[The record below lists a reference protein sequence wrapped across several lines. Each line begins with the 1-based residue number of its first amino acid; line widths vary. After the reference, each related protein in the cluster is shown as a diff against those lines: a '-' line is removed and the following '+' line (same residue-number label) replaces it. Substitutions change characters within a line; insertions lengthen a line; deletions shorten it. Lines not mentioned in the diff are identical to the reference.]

1 MMTKNLNYKIVS
13 VIAAILLWIYVVATV
28 NPTIEREYKN
38 IPIIYKNLDYIYS
51 NDLDIVGEK
60 YANVSVK
67 LSGKTND
74 FINVTEADI
83 RAEVDLKN
91 FDEDADSIQINFY
104 VPNNLRLVD
113 KSISEVPIKIEK
125 VISKEIKVEIKQ
137 EGTPSDNLAVLLG
150 SVIPESVVVEGAS
163 SKVDQAAKAIALQ
176 NMEEI
181 TSNTTRNVPIT
192 IVDSND
198 EEIVGLKLSQNFV
211 NVSFETYKVV
221 NLPIKFVTTGE
232 LDKDISVVDFELSQT
247 EVGLLLPPDS
257 KIDNKEI
264 EIKPFDLSQVKESG
278 KYNFELH
285 LPEGSMLREKDKE
298 FTVDYNVVKSKV
310 KTVELNPKVVEI
322 RNSVHQNNSLD
333 EEYESSILIEY
344 SGPDKQIDEL
354 KEENIKIFVDAE
366 GLASG
371 KHYLELQVE
380 EINGL
385 RINRI
390 VPNRIGVKL
399 QDWYLNIY

>member
-399 QDWYLNIY
+399 QD

>member
-1 MMTKNLNYKIVS
+1 MIMTKNLNYKIVS
-13 VIAAILLWIYVVATV
+13 VITAILLWIYVVATV

-38 IPIIYKNLDYIYS
+38 VPIIYKNLDYIYS
-51 NDLDIVGEK
+51 NNLDIVGEK
-60 YANVSVK
+60 YANVNVK
-67 LSGKTND
+67 LSGQTND

-91 FDEDADSIQINFY
+91 FDEEADSIQINFY

-181 TSNTTRNVPIT
+181 KSNTTRNVPIT

-211 NVSFETYKVV
+211 NVSFETYKLV

-247 EVGLLLPPDS
+247 EVALLIPPDV
-257 KIDNKEI
+257 KIDTKEI
-264 EIKPFDLSQVKESG
+264 ETKPFDLSQVKESG

-344 SGPDKQIDEL
+344 SGSDKQIDEL
-354 KEENIKIFVDAE
+354 KEENIKVFVDAE

-371 KHYLELQVE
+371 KHYLEVQVE
-380 EINGL
+380 EIEGL

-390 VPNRIGVKL
+390 IPNRIGVKL
-399 QDWYLNIY
+399 QD

>member
-211 NVSFETYKVV
+211 NVSFQTYKVV

-354 KEENIKIFVDAE
+354 KEENIKVFVDAE

>member
-264 EIKPFDLSQVKESG
+264 ETKPFDLSQVKESG

-333 EEYESSILIEY
+333 EEYEGSILIEY

-354 KEENIKIFVDAE
+354 KEENIKVFVDAE

>member
-1 MMTKNLNYKIVS
+1 MIMTKNLNYKIVS
-13 VIAAILLWIYVVATV
+13 VITAILLWIYVVATV

-38 IPIIYKNLDYIYS
+38 VPIIYKNLDYIYS

-60 YANVSVK
+60 YANVNVK
-67 LSGKTND
+67 LSGQTND

-91 FDEDADSIQINFY
+91 FDEEADSIQINFY

-181 TSNTTRNVPIT
+181 KSNTTRNVPIT

-211 NVSFETYKVV
+211 NVSFETYKLV

-247 EVGLLLPPDS
+247 EVALLIPPDV
-257 KIDNKEI
+257 KIDTKEI
-264 EIKPFDLSQVKESG
+264 ETKPFDLSQVKESG

-344 SGPDKQIDEL
+344 SGSDKQIDEL
-354 KEENIKIFVDAE
+354 KEENIKVFVDAE

-371 KHYLELQVE
+371 KHYLEVQVE
-380 EINGL
+380 EIEGL

-390 VPNRIGVKL
+390 IPNRIGVKL
-399 QDWYLNIY
+399 QD

>member
-211 NVSFETYKVV
+211 NVSFQTYKVV

-354 KEENIKIFVDAE
+354 KEENIKVFVDAE

-399 QDWYLNIY
+399 QD

>member
-1 MMTKNLNYKIVS
+1 MLY
-13 VIAAILLWIYVVATV
+13 
-28 NPTIEREYKN
+28 
-38 IPIIYKNLDYIYS
+38 YIYS

-60 YANVSVK
+60 YANVNVK
-67 LSGKTND
+67 LSGQTND

-91 FDEDADSIQINFY
+91 FDEEADSIQINFC

-181 TSNTTRNVPIT
+181 KSNTTRNVPIT

-211 NVSFETYKVV
+211 NVSFETY
-221 NLPIKFVTTGE
+221 L
-232 LDKDISVVDFELSQT
+232 
-247 EVGLLLPPDS
+247 
-257 KIDNKEI
+257 
-264 EIKPFDLSQVKESG
+264 
-278 KYNFELH
+278 
-285 LPEGSMLREKDKE
+285 
-298 FTVDYNVVKSKV
+298 
-310 KTVELNPKVVEI
+310 
-322 RNSVHQNNSLD
+322 
-333 EEYESSILIEY
+333 
-344 SGPDKQIDEL
+344 
-354 KEENIKIFVDAE
+354 
-366 GLASG
+366 
-371 KHYLELQVE
+371 
-380 EINGL
+380 
-385 RINRI
+385 
-390 VPNRIGVKL
+390 
-399 QDWYLNIY
+399 